1 MRHPAGQRRQEGM
14 PCEWCLLM
22 QDSKNSGGAD
32 EQPVVAGAEDIDRL
46 LEEAQSLAADISAE
60 AGATRDPDLAEG
72 AGGGEPASSADVM
85 AAEASVEKTLAD
97 LETTLSDSQ
106 PDRAESG
113 AEGEASTSSAGRPPS
128 ERTQSSPAPRG
139 VNMIMDAESE
149 EELVREIAADEAA
162 GAKPD
167 SVAPQGSGAAPGTKP
182 EESGAD
188 DRRSGAIWSLGRGL
202 LRAVKMPPR
211 AVMLLLVIL
220 DWPFAGFSR
229 TTKQYIGYAAIVT
242 ILAAIASFILPSL
255 LQHNPYL
262 SVEH

>member
-1 MRHPAGQRRQEGM
+1 
-14 PCEWCLLM
+14 M
-22 QDSKNSGGAD
+22 QDAPNSGGAE

-46 LEEAQSLAADISAE
+46 LEEAQSLATDISVE

-72 AGGGEPASSADVM
+72 GGGEPASSADVM

-97 LETTLSDSQ
+97 LETTLSESQ
-106 PDRAESG
+106 PDRAESD
-113 AEGEASTSSAGRPPS
+113 AAGEASTSSAGQPPS
-128 ERTQSSPAPRG
+128 DRTQSSPAPRG

-149 EELVREIAADEAA
+149 EELVREIAADKAA
-162 GAKPD
+162 SAKPD
-167 SVAPQGSGAAPGTKP
+167 AVASQGSGAAPGAKP
-182 EESGAD
+182 EESGGD
-188 DRRSGAIWSLGRGL
+188 DRRSGAIRSLGRGL
-202 LRAVKMPPR
+202 LRVVTMPPR
-211 AVMLLLVIL
+211 AVMLVLVIL

-229 TTKQYIGYAAIVT
+229 TTKQCIGYAAIVT